1 MRKTTLKKYK
11 RKIND
16 VEILIN
22 SLEEMLDSRI
32 QMIEEKKY
40 SNAREYEK
48 IYIEKYTPSKQ
59 KVKSIILQMISE
71 NNHKLGIGKKD

>member
-32 QMIEEKKY
+32 QMMEEKKY